1 MFAVFLSVSLEIY
14 VSITSSFSIIT
25 PNNMKDSKH
34 HLNFI
39 EVCVYIQ
46 FIEHL
51 MCVRNL
57 SKFWHGMFIEEYK
70 INA

>member
-1 MFAVFLSVSLEIY
+1 MFAVFLSISLEIY
-14 VSITSSFSIIT
+14 VSISFSIIT

-39 EVCVYIQ
+39 EVFAYIQ
-46 FIEHL
+46 FIEHF
-51 MCVRNL
+51 MCVRNS
-57 SKFWHGMFIEEYK
+57 SKFWHGMYMEEYK